1 MLKPPYKNRVWLQGR
16 VTSHPSV
23 KSLSPRTKLTAFQLS
38 MVEGWENASGESK
51 ERKNR
56 IAIEVVGK
64 DSARV
69 AAELRIGSWVTLE
82 GYIRSENF
90 KGREFIKVRTLTIDV
105 WHDKLAERFS
115 AAELETEGQRLP
127 GWRDLLEKNNKAS
140 KAIAERR
147 ERIELALRD
156 EDEVLFLRALGEW
169 DAAWCRVNE
178 ILAEEYRQS
187 NPDSKTWEL
196 RYFKWMKKVKFIR
209 FDSPLGEFYLVPR
222 EPGSLPS
229 GALWYTADEM
239 IAMIKPS
246 VAAAITAFKK
256 LPVRAETLSRPGKG
270 ENHMHIDFTG
280 SEPVVKYELWK
291 GGRFGRESIR

>member
-105 WHDKLAERFS
+105 W
-115 AAELETEGQRLP
+115 
-127 GWRDLLEKNNKAS
+127 
-140 KAIAERR
+140 
-147 ERIELALRD
+147 
-156 EDEVLFLRALGEW
+156 EVV
-169 DAAWCRVNE
+169 DV
-178 ILAEEYRQS
+178 Q
-187 NPDSKTWEL
+187 
-196 RYFKWMKKVKFIR
+196 
-209 FDSPLGEFYLVPR
+209 
-222 EPGSLPS
+222 
-229 GALWYTADEM
+229 
-239 IAMIKPS
+239 
-246 VAAAITAFKK
+246 
-256 LPVRAETLSRPGKG
+256 
-270 ENHMHIDFTG
+270 
-280 SEPVVKYELWK
+280 
-291 GGRFGRESIR
+291 